1 MGRGMCPAVWPVVE
15 GCWGAAPGDHGG
27 LSKEVQPP
35 WPLTLSRPAS
45 LDPRPQGRRACWS
58 AERAPEPR
66 VRPPV
71 WVGTV
76 AVRPPAHLPKAS
88 PDSGKSRV
96 AALMPWRARV
106 AISFGL
112 PSVHS
117 PRGTRLAD
125 PLIAIVPSPQGLR
138 WDHPA
143 TRRQAGSARGWRS
156 RRGHDAGLGGLPRCC
171 LSGLFLLTHIG
182 ATFQL
187 GGGGEVD
194 SRAEG
199 AEPAVGASLSPSHLE
214 SASASRTPQVAPLTR
229 WPA

>member
-1 MGRGMCPAVWPVVE
+1 M
-15 GCWGAAPGDHGG
+15 
-27 LSKEVQPP
+27 QPP
-35 WPLTLSRPAS
+35 RPLTLSRPAS

-58 AERAPEPR
+58 AERAPEPW

-76 AVRPPAHLPKAS
+76 AACPPAHLPKAS

-106 AISFGL
+106 TSSFGL

-117 PRGTRLAD
+117 PRGAWLAD

-143 TRRQAGSARGWRS
+143 TCRQVGSARGWRS
-156 RRGHDAGLGGLPRCC
+156 RHGHDAGLGGLPRCC

-187 GGGGEVD
+187 GGG
-194 SRAEG
+194 RF
-199 AEPAVGASLSPSHLE
+199 E
-214 SASASRTPQVAPLTR
+214 SGGGRASRRSLPLAISPGKCVGLSDTPSLCL
-229 WPA
+229 